1 MASYK
6 QLPDKTWQVRLSW
19 GENGKRHQKLKRGF
33 KRKSE
38 AQIFATE
45 FQKNIID
52 GISPLE
58 KDTPFA
64 EYFWKWYNTFKR
76 EQSSIGTQKRYENI
90 GPYAYDPSRT
100 RKVEYLSKSYN
111 Y

>member
-6 QLPDKTWQVRLSW
+6 QLPDKSWQVRLSW
-19 GENGKRHQKLKRGF
+19 VENGKRRQKLKRGF

-52 GISPLE
+52 GISPLQ

-64 EYFWKWYNTFKR
+64 EYFGN
-76 EQSSIGTQKRYENI
+76 GTTHSNVNNL
-90 GPYAYDPSRT
+90 PSVHKNAT
-100 RKVEYLSKSYN
+100 KISDILSKNTSKTEKFLRLIV
-111 Y
+111 